1 MGKVLENG
9 PSEIC
14 GRLPLRNFT
23 WPILVY
29 FITYIVWP
37 RNKVI
42 KLGEDPKMMRR
53 RENCA

>member
-23 WPILVY
+23 WSILVY